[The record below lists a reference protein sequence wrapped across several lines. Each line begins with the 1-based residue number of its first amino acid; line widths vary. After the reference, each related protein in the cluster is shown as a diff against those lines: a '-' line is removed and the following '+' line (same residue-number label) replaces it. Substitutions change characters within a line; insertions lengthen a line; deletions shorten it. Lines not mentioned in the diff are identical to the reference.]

1 MNPWVSLAALL
12 GAGLLSFFVVR
23 GSIFVAHHFKFVDN
37 PDGKR
42 KTQERPIPKLGGVAL
57 ALAFSFIVL
66 LIFLIFGR
74 SGDFFLALSV
84 VLPALG
90 LAAVG
95 FFDDRANLN
104 PYLRLLLQAAF
115 ALLAWILG
123 SQIVV
128 TGVPIL
134 DVLGFVIWVMV
145 IVNGV
150 NLLDNSD
157 GLAASTVLVSA
168 VGAAIIAGLF
178 GQELVSLMAL
188 ALAGTCAGFL
198 GLNWFPARV
207 YMGDAGAYFL
217 GFLLAILTV
226 RLRPEGLPSSLGIAI
241 AVLLVLL
248 PLIDTVYVVTKRMAS
263 GVHPFTA
270 GRDHLSHIIQD
281 NGRSVPGSV
290 LLLQVISIVGVSGA
304 VAIAVIAA

>member
-1 MNPWVSLAALL
+1 MNPWVSLVAFL
-12 GAGLLSFFVVR
+12 GAGLLSLVVVH

-37 PDGKR
+37 PDGER

-57 ALAFSFIVL
+57 ALAFSSIVL

-304 VAIAVIAA
+304 VAIAVIAV

>member
-1 MNPWVSLAALL
+1 MNPWVSLAAFL
-12 GAGLLSFFVVR
+12 GAGLLSLVVVR
-23 GSIFVAHHFKFVDN
+23 GSILVAHHFKFVDN
-37 PDGKR
+37 PDGER

-128 TGVPIL
+128 AGVPIL